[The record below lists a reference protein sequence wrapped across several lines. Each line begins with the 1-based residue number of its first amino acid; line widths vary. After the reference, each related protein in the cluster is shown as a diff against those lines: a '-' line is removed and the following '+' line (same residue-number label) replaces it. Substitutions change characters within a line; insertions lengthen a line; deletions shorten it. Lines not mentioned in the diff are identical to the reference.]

1 MPTHLE
7 KRRRLWYAVLDV
19 PVAQRPL
26 IGKRRFFQSL
36 GTDSFS
42 VAQTRVLPV
51 IHGWKMLI
59 EEAKSGKTG
68 SAQWRNFLDK
78 GRKSGVPEWEIQE
91 AAFSLAVEMDEDGDK
106 TAFVSYL
113 VATGQAVLLSE
124 HLKPFLDDLRTRQS
138 GQTIENKARH
148 VRAFLSVFKFAD
160 DVTEDSLGD
169 FVGTHLADLAAG
181 TQTNHLSSF
190 KMFWRYLGKKKLV
203 PRSLEM
209 FREIVAGITPPETK
223 EDKYGNNGP
232 ALQSKRQHFEPKD
245 YHKLLAGVQM
255 KRKRGKS
262 LHNLIQL
269 GAYTGCR
276 IEEICSL
283 RVEDVN
289 LQEAFFTVRNA
300 KTQAGNRKVPI
311 HADIFEL
318 LENLAAASTDG
329 FIMSGLTEN
338 RHKDRSDSLGG
349 LFGRLK
355 TSLGYGREHVFHSF
369 RKGVAT
375 QLENAE
381 VPEFI
386 AARILGHKIKTNSY
400 GLYSGGA
407 SLETLRGAISVL
419 KW

>member
-1 MPTHLE
+1 MATHLE

-19 PVAQRPL
+19 PTAQRPV
-26 IGKRRFFQSL
+26 IGKKRFVQSL
-36 GTDSFS
+36 GTDSLS
-42 VAQTRVLPV
+42 VAKIKVLPV
-51 IHGWKMLI
+51 IHSWKMLI

-68 SAQWRNFLDK
+68 SAQWRNWIEV
-78 GRKSGVPEWEIQE
+78 GRKAGSPEWEIQE

-124 HLKPFLDDLRTRQS
+124 HLQPFLDDLRTRQS

-160 DVTEDSLGD
+160 DVTEDGLGD
-169 FVGTHLADLAAG
+169 FVGTHLAHLAAG

-209 FREIVAGITPPETK
+209 FKEIVAGITPPHANEENYSDT
-223 EDKYGNNGP
+223 GGT
-232 ALQSKRQHFEPKD
+232 LQSKRQHFEPKD

-289 LQEAFFTVRNA
+289 LQESFFTVRNA

-311 HADIFEL
+311 HDDIFGL
-318 LENLAAASTDG
+318 LKHLAATSTDG

-355 TSLGYGREHVFHSF
+355 TSLGYGGEHVFHSF

-375 QLENAE
+375 QFESAGIPE
-381 VPEFI
+381 VI
-386 AARILGHKIKTNSY
+386 AARILGHKLKTMTY

-407 SLETLRGAISVL
+407 NLETLRGAISVL